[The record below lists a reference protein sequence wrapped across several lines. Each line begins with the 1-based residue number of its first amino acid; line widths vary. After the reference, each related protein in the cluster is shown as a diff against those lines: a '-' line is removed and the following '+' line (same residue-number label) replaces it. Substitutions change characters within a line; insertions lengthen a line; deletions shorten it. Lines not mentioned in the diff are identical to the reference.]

1 MASNPHV
8 QTRAQAELDSV
19 VGTDRLPTMADRSAL
34 PYMNALVSEILRSH
48 VVVPTGAPHRVTEDD
63 VYEGYFIP
71 KGSLIMP
78 ILW

>member
-1 MASNPHV
+1 
-8 QTRAQAELDSV
+8 
-19 VGTDRLPTMADRSAL
+19 MADRSAL